1 LIHNLLRDDLGG
13 GKWQDDCRSL
23 GHAKE
28 GVLWLSRCLL
38 WQWQP
43 RVELAQGG
51 LLLLHGGGKTLL
63 LGVGLRVVW
72 LWPHWLLLLL
82 LGQKRGV
89 VVVVWLLLL
98 LQWGLLQQG
107 LLLLLVQLWLPWLLL
122 VQWRLQWL
130 VLLQ

>member
-1 LIHNLLRDDLGG
+1 M
-13 GKWQDDCRSL
+13 

-51 LLLLHGGGKTLL
+51 LLLLLQGGGKALL
-63 LGVGLRVVW
+63 LEVGLLVVG
-72 LWPHWLLLLL
+72 LWPHWMLLLL

-98 LQWGLLQQG
+98 LQWGLLQG
-107 LLLLLVQLWLPWLLL
+107 LPLLL
-122 VQWRLQWL
+122 VQWWL
-130 VLLQ
+130 P